1 MFEGV
6 TIVGGEAGNVTSED
20 GAVSFKGNYN
30 PVGTEGDNSTFYL
43 GADNKLYHPDK
54 NMTIGSCRAYFQT
67 DMGANLVG
75 DVNGDGAVDISD
87 VVRLVNIILGNG
99 MVENS
104 SADVNGDGAVDI
116 SDVVRLVNIILDDD
130 SSSVPIINNVVTN
143 VGIDY

>member
-1 MFEGV
+1 
-6 TIVGGEAGNVTSED
+6 
-20 GAVSFKGNYN
+20 
-30 PVGTEGDNSTFYL
+30 
-43 GADNKLYHPDK
+43 
-54 NMTIGSCRAYFQT
+54 
-67 DMGANLVG
+67 
-75 DVNGDGAVDISD
+75 
-87 VVRLVNIILGNG
+87 